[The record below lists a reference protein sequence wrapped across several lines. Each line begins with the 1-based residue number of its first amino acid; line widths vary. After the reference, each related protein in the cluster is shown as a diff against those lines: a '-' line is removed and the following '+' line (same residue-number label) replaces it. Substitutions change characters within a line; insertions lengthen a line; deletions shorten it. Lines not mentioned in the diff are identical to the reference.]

1 MEQRE
6 TKRREAAP
14 AGQTEDLLNR
24 YYTQLLQWGAVLTRG
39 DIGKAQDIVQEFCLY
54 FTFTKPDL
62 SAVSNLD
69 GYLYTCLR
77 HIYLSGL
84 SRSSRE
90 ASRFVSI
97 ADFDSFDFAM
107 VANRSADPLQVQN
120 DLRRIC
126 SYTVWRKQQSKSA
139 SYFILHFFHGYTRRE
154 IADLACLPISGIYN
168 KLKNARD
175 EVKVHLVEGGKLR
188 VITGGS
194 APTPRVSWTLLS
206 PEDVFKEFRQTI
218 LSARAGDCLDADTL
232 LARYGAPSP
241 QPLSCSL
248 LSHIVSCER
257 CLRLIDDYFRRP
269 TLKDR
274 EALDDADIS
283 PERNTGNLKS
293 DVTSQRTMLHSV
305 RKRWKQVHEHR
316 PNTLSIAVNGK
327 IIAFH
332 DVQSS
337 RSILSARVESQE
349 KDRFVEVFS
358 EQDVRLALLPV
369 GEPPP
374 NGPHELKQRVSLS
387 DSRWLE
393 LTLVF
398 DGFGLNSEVTYYDP
412 ALASVPMELEAED
425 FVHQPEPIAKDLPVP
440 SFTPLRPVSWVAA
453 AYDRFL
459 RPLLSSGVPAWSLA
473 IAILISAVG
482 YMAYRR
488 ASAPMNI
495 DNLLKESVRN
505 ETASLQGQ
513 TEHQSIDVE
522 EVSADGQ
529 ILQTGSIDLWKDGD
543 GSRYMRR
550 LYDSRKRLVA
560 TEWKNKSGSHR
571 SASKERDRDVTRAHH
586 VLSMDGI
593 WDQDLSASA
602 FNTFKSNESHLVTA
616 DGGYELT
623 VVAPIE
629 GHPQIISAT
638 LVLNRDLS
646 PVRQTLRVRAG
657 SAMREIRFIQSG
669 FERKPSS
676 AVPDTIFDPAYT
688 NSYPAQG
695 PQSYSGSEDRSSSL
709 TGSKVQLAQL
719 QISVLYLLNTLGADV
734 GQPIEVTRTPE
745 GRLRI
750 SGVIARNALQ
760 QEIVSRLNA
769 LADHELLDLRLTS
782 GNDLRGLSSVDR
794 MSAPGDTRVYD
805 INVTKPFIESTIRKH
820 FQSKG
825 LSEEAV
831 NASVEAY
838 THEALQHAQR
848 ALQNAYALHRL
859 GSALSATELS
869 SIGTPSRAQWT
880 EMVSNHATALAD
892 ELHRLHDQLA
902 EIAPLAEAVTNQGTP
917 PIETSGQFNE
927 TADQVLHQ
935 AQELNRNV
943 GRLFAADPLPG
954 SPSDP
959 TLLLASTIK
968 AIPLEQAEVIV
979 RFAGNLKNAEKA
991 TLVRPKSGDDEK
1003 GIVEQSR

>member
-1 MEQRE
+1 MEQRKI
-6 TKRREAAP
+6 KRRDAAP

-24 YYTQLLQWGAVLTRG
+24 YYNQFLQWSAVLTRG
-39 DIGKAQDIVQEFCLY
+39 DMGKAEDIVQELCLY
-54 FTFTKPDL
+54 FTLTQPDL

-97 ADFDSFDFAM
+97 ADFDSFDFAI
-107 VANRSADPLQVQN
+107 VANRSGDPLQVQN

-126 SYTVWRKQQSKSA
+126 SYAVWRKEQSKSA

-175 EVKVHLVEGGKLR
+175 EVKTHLVESGKLR

-218 LSARAGDCLDADTL
+218 LGARSGECLDADTL
-232 LARYGAPSP
+232 LARYGVPAP

-257 CLRLIDDYFRRP
+257 CLRLIDEHFRRP

-283 PERNTGNLKS
+283 PERNTSNRKS
-293 DVTSQRTMLHSV
+293 DGTSQRTMLGSV
-305 RKRWKQVHEHR
+305 RRRWKQVHEHR

-332 DVQSS
+332 DVRSS

-374 NGPHELKQRVSLS
+374 HGPHELKQRVSLS

-393 LTLVF
+393 LALVF
-398 DGFGLNSEVTYYDP
+398 DGFGLNSEVAYYDP

-425 FVHQPEPIAKDLPVP
+425 FVHQPESISNDSTVP
-440 SFTPLRPVSWVAA
+440 SFTPLRPASWVAA

-482 YMAYRR
+482 YIAYRG
-488 ASAPMNI
+488 ATAPLNVET
-495 DNLLKESVRN
+495 LLKESVRN

-513 TEHQSIDVE
+513 TKHQSINVE

-571 SASKERDRDVTRAHH
+571 SASKERDRDVARAHH
-586 VLSMDGI
+586 VLSIDGI

-602 FNTFKSNESHLVTA
+602 FKTFESKESHLVTMN
-616 DGGYELT
+616 GGYQLT
-623 VVAPIE
+623 VVAPIQ
-629 GHPQIISAT
+629 GHPQIVSAT

-669 FERKPSS
+669 FERRPSS

-695 PQSYSGSEDRSSSL
+695 PQSYSGSEDRSSSG

-734 GQPIEVTRTPE
+734 GQPIEVTRTME
-745 GRLRI
+745 GHLRI
-750 SGVIARNALQ
+750 SGVIAKNTLQ
-760 QEIVSRLNA
+760 REIVSRLNA
-769 LADHELLDLRLTS
+769 LEDHELLDLRLTS
-782 GNDLRGLSSVDR
+782 GNDPRGLSSLNPA
-794 MSAPGDTRVYD
+794 SGPEGTRVYD
-805 INVTKPFIESTIRKH
+805 VNVTRPVIEEAIRRH

-825 LSEEAV
+825 LSEAAV
-831 NASVEAY
+831 NASVETY
-838 THEALQHAQR
+838 THEALKHAQL

-859 GSALSATELS
+859 GSALSVTEPS
-869 SIGTPSRAQWT
+869 SIGTKSQAQWI

-892 ELHRLHDQLA
+892 ELHRLHDQLV
-902 EIAPLAEAVTNQGTP
+902 EIDPSAEAVTSQVIP

-927 TADQVLHQ
+927 TADQLLDQ

-943 GRLFAADPLPG
+943 GKVFAANPSQG

-959 TLLLASTIK
+959 ASLLTTTIK
-968 AIPLEQAEVIV
+968 TIPLGQAEVIA
-979 RFAGNLKNAEKA
+979 RFAGNLKNAQKA
-991 TLVRPKSGDDEK
+991 TLVRPKNDVDEK